1 MSSRTSRRGS
11 LRGSQVPPVH
21 VARRKASPSGIADEL
36 GLLEAVGVFPDD
48 WQEQILADWLAMDR
62 RGRWEHLTCGLAVP
76 RQNGKNA
83 LLEFRE
89 LIGVLGYGERIL
101 HTAHEV
107 KTAQQHWKRL
117 QYYFG
122 VCVNDPSSKFP
133 DLNAMVS
140 KISRVTGQE
149 GVFLANGGSIQ
160 LIARSKNSG
169 RGYTVDTLV
178 MDESQETTDADLE
191 ALLPTTSAAPHGNP
205 QWIYTGTPPGPE
217 ANGDVFARVR
227 REALSDA
234 PGRMTWA
241 SWEPPAKFDRD
252 DRKLWQAMNP
262 AVESGRLRMEVIEGE
277 RKRFTEQGFDRERL
291 GWWTPDAGIGRAISA
306 DLWSSTA
313 VTEPPAGGIR
323 SFGVAFSLDGSRQAV
338 AGAIKAPDGTVHVE
352 LIDAQSGNTDA
363 GVAALADWLAER
375 WRDTAMIGISGRAGA
390 AALQDELHRRHVP
403 THVSRTLNTSDYF
416 GACSIF
422 MDSLKS
428 SQVTHPQGRDTDVL
442 EASVAVCDQHMR
454 GSAWG
459 WEATTDDGDETPL
472 EAVSVANWAARTSR
486 RQPGRKQVLV

>member
-1 MSSRTSRRGS
+1 VTLDRWQELILQAAMGERSNRTWAAQR
-11 LRGSQVPPVH
+11 
-21 VARRKASPSGIADEL
+21 
-36 GLLEAVGVFPDD
+36 VGVS
-48 WQEQILADWLAMDR
+48 
-62 RGRWEHLTCGLAVP
+62 VS
-76 RQNGKNA
+76 RQNGKSQLLVARALAGA
-83 LLEFRE
+83 LLFGEKKIVISAHQQDTARE
-89 LIGVLGYGERIL
+89 TFAKFMEIIEDDGNAFLRSYIKPRGIMQALNREAIKFANGCLVQFKARTAAGGRGFSSDCLLLDEAQRLG
-101 HTAHEV
+101 
-107 KTAQQHWKRL
+107 Q
-117 QYYFG
+117 
-122 VCVNDPSSKFP
+122 S
-133 DLNAMVS
+133 AMVS
-140 KISRVTGQE
+140 INSTM
-149 GVFLANGGSIQ
+149 S
-160 LIARSKNSG
+160 AR
-169 RGYTVDTLV
+169 
-178 MDESQETTDADLE
+178 E
-191 ALLPTTSAAPHGNP
+191 NP
-205 QWIYTGTPPGPE
+205 QLWMLGTPPTPE
-217 ANGDVFARVR
+217 DDGSVFQAMRNA
-227 REALSDA
+227 ALS
-234 PGRMTWA
+234 GA
-241 SWEPPAKFDRD
+241 SNGLAYLEWSADPASDLSSEYAR
-252 DRKLWQAMNP
+252 WQANP
-262 AVESGRLRMEVIEGE
+262 AWNTRINHEVVQGE
-277 RKRFTEQGFDRERL
+277 FETYSAERFNIDRL
-291 GWWTPDAGIGRAISA
+291 GIWPSDVTATRAISA

-416 GACSIF
+416 ASCSIF
-422 MDSLKS
+422 MDGLKS
-428 SQVTHPQGRDTDVL
+428 SQVTHPQGRDTDIL